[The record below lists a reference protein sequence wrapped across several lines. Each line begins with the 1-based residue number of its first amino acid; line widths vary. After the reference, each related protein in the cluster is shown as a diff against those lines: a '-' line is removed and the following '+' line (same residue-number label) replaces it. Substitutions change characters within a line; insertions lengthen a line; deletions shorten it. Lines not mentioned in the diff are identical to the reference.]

1 MPELRYPPPS
11 HVVVMGGGRWARVL
25 TDVLTGLLPPGVP
38 VTVCSPG
45 AAGAVAD
52 WASQRG
58 LAERVHTTTAPPT
71 DLADDSVV
79 IVANA
84 ARDHVAT
91 SRWALAQGAAVLV
104 EKPSAPTLR
113 DLRAVMADAVTIG
126 TFLAPAHVLRFV
138 RYLPAFAARLEA
150 IGRVTSIIVDW
161 ADPAGELRYGERKA
175 HHMGTPL
182 PMDVMPHAVSALQ
195 EVFSVLPR
203 PAGPPEFEA
212 GGSRVRVPLSV
223 GPWPCSVTLE
233 RNGSARRRRI
243 VVTGSR
249 AVGTLDFSSEPGTI
263 HIGSATWVADPMWSR
278 GPRPLASLLGAFLG
292 AAGGGPRHH
301 GLSMDTAEASCVIV
315 DTLRDSYEAQR
326 TAFLVEHLRAGA
338 PLDRNLSYALAEVLQ
353 SSGRLSSEIL
363 AGEMDRLR
371 QAARGASAQDCR
383 LLLASLKDRGISKSS

>member
-1 MPELRYPPPS
+1 
-11 HVVVMGGGRWARVL
+11 MGGGRWARVI
-25 TDVLTGLLPPGVP
+25 TDVLTGFLPLGVP

-58 LAERVHTTTAPPT
+58 LAERVQATTSPPT
-71 DLADDSVV
+71 DLVDNSVV
-79 IVANA
+79 IVANE

-104 EKPSAPTLR
+104 EKPLAPTVR
-113 DLRAVMADAVTIG
+113 DLRAVMTDAATVG
-126 TFLAPAHVLRFV
+126 TFLAPAHVLRFA

-150 IGRVTSIIVDW
+150 IGRVTTIIVDW
-161 ADPAGELRYGERKA
+161 ADPAGEVRYGERKA
-175 HHMGTPL
+175 HDMGTPL
-182 PMDVMPHAVSALQ
+182 PMDVMPHVVSALQ
-195 EVFSVLPR
+195 EIFSVLPR

-212 GGSRVRVPLSV
+212 GGSRVRVPLLV

-243 VVTGSR
+243 AVTGSR

-263 HIGSATWVADPMWSR
+263 RIGSATWGADLMWSR
-278 GPRPLASLLGAFLG
+278 APRPLASLLGAFLG

-326 TAFLVEHLRAGA
+326 TAFLVEHLCAGA
-338 PLDRNLSYALAEVLQ
+338 PLHRNLSYALAEVLQ
-353 SSGRLSSEIL
+353 GSGRLSSEIL
-363 AGEMDRLR
+363 AKEMNRLR
-371 QAARGASAQDCR
+371 LAARGASAQDCG
-383 LLLASLKDRGISKSS
+383 LLLAPLKDREISNSA